1 MTASGAIDWA
11 HTDQAE
17 HNRTA
22 KARAL
27 AAASRRLGF
36 GPDDLVVGSVHRKGV
51 RLTAGLPSVSEET
64 WHAACVIL
72 AASVPKPVCSWTHR
86 DDHAGAV
93 HLYLG
98 GLLCDAHAP
107 WALAGRARPVPPA
120 DSTLAALRSRR
131 AIAAGA
137 HQGPRSTVVDQRAI
151 ASGKRRSTNQLYQAA
166 RAEQAAHRRGR
177 RSRS

>member
-1 MTASGAIDWA
+1 MSAQTPMDWA

-27 AAASRRLGF
+27 AAAARRLSL

-51 RLTAGLPSVSEET
+51 RLTAGLQSVSEET

-72 AASVPKPVCSWTHR
+72 AEAVPAPACSWTHR
-86 DDHAGAV
+86 DDHAGEV
-93 HLYLG
+93 HLYLA

-107 WALAGRARPVPPA
+107 WALAGHPRPAPPA
-120 DSTLAALRSRR
+120 DSTLAALRARR
-131 AIAAGA
+131 GITATA
-137 HQGPRSTVVDQRAI
+137 HQLPRSTVVDDRAI
-151 ASGKRRSTNQLYQAA
+151 ASGKRRSTNALYQAA
-166 RAEQAAHRRGR
+166 RAEQAAHRRR
-177 RSRS
+177 RSRA